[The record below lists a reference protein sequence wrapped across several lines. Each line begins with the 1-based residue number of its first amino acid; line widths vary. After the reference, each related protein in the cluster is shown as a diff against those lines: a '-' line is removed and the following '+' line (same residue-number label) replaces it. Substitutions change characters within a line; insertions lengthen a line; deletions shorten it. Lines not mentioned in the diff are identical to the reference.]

1 MNPVNF
7 EDMNC
12 IFKAE
17 GCGDLPA
24 LKTDK
29 HIVSCWKMT
38 EKEKKEFM
46 KTEKIKATLMVI
58 LCFVFGFV
66 VGCIAIN
73 HDLKNEN
80 TKLKDK
86 IGELERTIDRRQA
99 IIDEQY
105 VELDSLRETV
115 YMYELNGR

>member
-1 MNPVNF
+1 MK
-7 EDMNC
+7 
-12 IFKAE
+12 IY
-17 GCGDLPA
+17 
-24 LKTDK
+24 DK
-29 HIVSCWKMT
+29 EIY
-38 EKEKKEFM
+38 M

-73 HDLKNEN
+73 HELKNEN

>member
-1 MNPVNF
+1 MK
-7 EDMNC
+7 
-12 IFKAE
+12 IY
-17 GCGDLPA
+17 
-24 LKTDK
+24 DK
-29 HIVSCWKMT
+29 EIY
-38 EKEKKEFM
+38 M

-86 IGELERTIDRRQA
+86 IGDGKSRYEVYVRKDKICELERTIDRRQA

>member
-1 MNPVNF
+1 MK
-7 EDMNC
+7 
-12 IFKAE
+12 IY
-17 GCGDLPA
+17 
-24 LKTDK
+24 DK
-29 HIVSCWKMT
+29 EIY
-38 EKEKKEFM
+38 M

-66 VGCIAIN
+66 VGCIA
-73 HDLKNEN
+73 
-80 TKLKDK
+80 

>member
-1 MNPVNF
+1 MK
-7 EDMNC
+7 
-12 IFKAE
+12 IY
-17 GCGDLPA
+17 
-24 LKTDK
+24 DK
-29 HIVSCWKMT
+29 EIY
-38 EKEKKEFM
+38 M

-73 HDLKNEN
+73 HDLKN
-80 TKLKDK
+80 K